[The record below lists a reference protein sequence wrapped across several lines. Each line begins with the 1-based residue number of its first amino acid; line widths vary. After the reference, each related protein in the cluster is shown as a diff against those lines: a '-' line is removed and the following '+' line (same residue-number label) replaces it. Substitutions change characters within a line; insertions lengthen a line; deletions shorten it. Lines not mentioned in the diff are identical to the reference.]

1 MSEVGPEVTARP
13 VLSWW
18 ISLAYSIRRIE
29 SVENAEALLLRARTI
44 HLKVADAFKLARY
57 ASARA
62 RMLEAK
68 ERLRRDIKLDKD
80 LRGLAIDNE
89 DPRPL

>member
-1 MSEVGPEVTARP
+1 MSEVGPEVNSP

-18 ISLAYSIRRIE
+18 ISLAYLIRRIE
-29 SVENAEALLLRARTI
+29 SVEKANALLPRVRTI
-44 HLKVADAFKLARY
+44 HLKVAMLSNLPVY